1 MVPITLIFWFQ
12 CLELVVLSEETA
24 VNRYNAT
31 ALLAEKSADVGI
43 TADEEINVQRLFE
56 EVAGFWSQLKENE
69 SMMRYVIRSHNRMTT
84 YFLKTSRT
92 RFPDLGYVQ
101 R

>member
-1 MVPITLIFWFQ
+1 MAPITLIFWFQ
-12 CLELVVLSEETA
+12 CLDLAALSEETA
-24 VNRYNAT
+24 VHRYNAA

-43 TADEEINVQRLFE
+43 TADEGIDAERLFE
-56 EVAGFWSQLKENE
+56 EVARFWSQLKDNE
-69 SMMRYVIRSHNRMTT
+69 GMMRCVIRSHNRMVS